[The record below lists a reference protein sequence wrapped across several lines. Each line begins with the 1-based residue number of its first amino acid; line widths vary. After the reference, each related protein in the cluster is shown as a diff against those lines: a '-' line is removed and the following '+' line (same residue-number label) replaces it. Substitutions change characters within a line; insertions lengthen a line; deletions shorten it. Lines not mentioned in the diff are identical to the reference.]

1 MVMSCALVGASEQ
14 RRDDESCGN
23 DPLVRCEEK
32 LNCFETCGASGRR
45 FLFVAAS
52 AYSAWE
58 ANIIG
63 MVGPGDDST

>member
-1 MVMSCALVGASEQ
+1 MSCALVGASEQ

-23 DPLVRCEEK
+23 DPLVHCEEK

-45 FLFVAAS
+45 FTSVAAA
-52 AYSAWE
+52 AYTAWE